1 MNVIHFPV
9 YIMLILLAT
18 AVLIP
23 LIASKRFKSSVK
35 EFIMGA
41 FVVSWLLSFT
51 TLRHVMSN
59 GAYTYSFGNWSQK
72 IGIQFLVDEFSSF
85 MTLIILTVAFLVIIY
100 SLKDMEHEIKDYQFS
115 SYYTLIFLLLF
126 SMVGLT
132 ITNDMFNMYVFM
144 EILSITSCGI
154 ISIKHKKENF
164 LAAMRYLILSAIG
177 SLSVLLGIALL
188 YMVTGHLNMFE
199 VSNVISQVWQSY
211 PTNILVS
218 LGFMVSGFAIKAA
231 VFPLHIWLPDAH
243 SSAPTPSS
251 ALLSGLVVKVYIFA
265 VAKILYRI
273 IGVEIVDA
281 LGIPT
286 YLTYFAA
293 LGMIMGSVFAIGQK
307 DIKRMLAYS
316 SVAQIGYIFMG
327 LGLATVQGFSAA
339 LFHIVSHALLKTALF
354 LSAGAIIY
362 QKDKRDL
369 RELNGIGYEM
379 PITMMVFTIAAFGMI
394 GIPGINGFMSKIY
407 LSLAVID
414 VKKYVYLLIILISS
428 FLNAMYYL
436 PIIISA
442 FLKESEDRKNIMV
455 MDKLP
460 KTMIYPMVIVALGCI
475 LMGFFPQIIMNV
487 IERAVPSFLLIGK

>member
-1 MNVIHFPV
+1 MSVIHFPV
-9 YIMLILLAT
+9 YILLILLST
-18 AVLIP
+18 AVIIP
-23 LIASKRFKSSVK
+23 LIASKRFKSGVK
-35 EFIMGA
+35 DFIMA
-41 FVVSWLLSFT
+41 SFMASWLLSFT
-51 TLRHVMSN
+51 TLRHVMNN

-85 MTLIILTVAFLVIIY
+85 MTLIILSVAFLVIIY

-115 SYYTLIFLLLF
+115 SYYTLVFLLLF
-126 SMVGLT
+126 SMIGLT
-132 ITNDMFNMYVFM
+132 ITNDIFNMYVFM

-164 LAAMRYLILSAIG
+164 LASMRYLILSAIG
-177 SLSVLLGIALL
+177 SLSVLMGIALL
-188 YMVTGHLNMFE
+188 YMVTGHLNMYE
-199 VSNVISQVWQSY
+199 VSNVISQVWQIY

-218 LGFMVSGFAIKAA
+218 LGFMISGFAIKAA

-273 IGVEIVDA
+273 IGVEIVAA

-293 LGMIMGSVFAIGQK
+293 IGMIMGSVFAIGQK

-379 PITMMVFTIAAFGMI
+379 PVTMMVFTIAAFGMI
-394 GIPGINGFMSKIY
+394 GIPGINGFMSKMY

-414 VKKYVYLLIILISS
+414 VKKYVYLVIILVSS

-442 FLKESEDRKNIMV
+442 FLKESKERKNIMV

-460 KTMIYPMVIVALGCI
+460 KSMIYPMVIIALGCI
-475 LMGFFPQIIMNV
+475 LMGFFPQIIMDV
-487 IERAVPSFLLIGK
+487 IERAVPSFLLMGK

>member
-1 MNVIHFPV
+1 MSSVHFPV
-9 YIMLILLAT
+9 YILLILLTT
-18 AVLIP
+18 AVTIP
-23 LIASKRFKSSVK
+23 LISNRFKNSLK
-35 EFIMGA
+35 EYIMAA
-41 FVVSWLLSFT
+41 FVVSWVLSFT
-51 TLRHVMSN
+51 TLNHVMKN
-59 GAYTYSFGNWSQK
+59 GSYTYSFGNWSQK

-126 SMVGLT
+126 SMIGLT
-132 ITNDMFNMYVFM
+132 VTNDMFNMYVFM

-154 ISIKHKKENF
+154 ISIKHKKDNF
-164 LAAMRYLILSAIG
+164 LASMRYLILSAIG

-188 YMVTGHLNMFE
+188 YMVTGQLNMFE
-199 VSNVISQVWQSY
+199 VSSVISQTWQSY

-218 LGFMVSGFAIKAA
+218 LGFMVSGLAIKAA

-251 ALLSGLVVKVYIFA
+251 ALLSGLVVKVYIFT
-265 VAKILYRI
+265 VAKILFRI
-273 IGVEIVDA
+273 IGVEIVAA

-354 LSAGAIIY
+354 LSAGSIIY

-369 RELNGIGYEM
+369 RDLNGIGYEM

-414 VKKYVYLLIILISS
+414 VKKYVYLVIILVSS

-436 PIIISA
+436 PIIIAA
-442 FLKESEDRKNIMV
+442 FLKESKDRKNIMV

-460 KTMIYPMVIVALGCI
+460 RSMIYPMVIVALGCI
-475 LMGFFPQIIMNV
+475 LMGFFPQLIMNV
-487 IERAVPSFLLIGK
+487 IDKAVPSFLLLGK

>member
-1 MNVIHFPV
+1 MSSIHFPV
-9 YIMLILLAT
+9 YILLLLLTT
-18 AVLIP
+18 AVTMP
-23 LIASKRFKSSVK
+23 LMTGDRFKHLIKQYIMSS
-35 EFIMGA
+35 
-41 FVVSWLLSFT
+41 FVITWILSFI
-51 TLRHVMSN
+51 TLNNVMEN

-85 MTLIILTVAFLVIIY
+85 MTLIILSVAFLVIIY
-100 SLKDMEHEIKDYQFS
+100 SLKDMEHEIKEYQMS
-115 SYYTLIFLLLF
+115 SYYTLVFLLLF
-126 SMVGLT
+126 SMIGLT
-132 ITNDMFNMYVFM
+132 ITNDIFNMYVFM

-154 ISIKHKKENF
+154 ISIKHKKDNF
-164 LAAMRYLILSAIG
+164 LASMRYLILSAIG

-199 VSNVISQVWQSY
+199 VSNVISKVWQSY

-218 LGFMVSGFAIKAA
+218 LGFMVSGLAIKAA

-251 ALLSGLVVKVYIFA
+251 ALLSGLVVKVYIFT
-265 VAKILYRI
+265 VAKILFRI
-273 IGVEIVDA
+273 IGVDIVDA

-369 RELNGIGYEM
+369 RDLNGIGYEM
-379 PITMMVFTIAAFGMI
+379 PVTMIVFSVAAFGMI

-414 VKKYVYLLIILISS
+414 VKKYVYLMIILVSS

-436 PIIISA
+436 PIIIAA
-442 FLKESEDRKNIMV
+442 FLKEGKDRKNIMV
-455 MDKLP
+455 MDKIP
-460 KTMIYPMVIVALGCI
+460 ATMLYPMVIVALSCV

-487 IERAVPSFLLIGK
+487 IERAVPSFLLLGK

>member
-1 MNVIHFPV
+1 MSSIHFPV
-9 YIMLILLAT
+9 YILLLLLTT

-23 LIASKRFKSSVK
+23 LIAGDRFKHLMK
-35 EFIMGA
+35 QFIMSS
-41 FVVSWLLSFT
+41 FVVSWILSFA
-51 TLRHVMSN
+51 TLNNVMKN
-59 GAYTYSFGNWSQK
+59 GAYTYSFGNWSQT

-85 MTLIILTVAFLVIIY
+85 MTLIILSVAFLVVIY
-100 SLKDMEHEIKDYQFS
+100 SLKDMEHEIKDYQLS
-115 SYYTLIFLLLF
+115 SYYTLVFLMLF
-126 SMVGLT
+126 SMIGLT
-132 ITNDMFNMYVFM
+132 ITNDIFNMYVFM

-154 ISIKHKKENF
+154 ISIKHKKDNF
-164 LAAMRYLILSAIG
+164 LASMRYLILGAIG
-177 SLSVLLGIALL
+177 STSILLGIALL

-199 VSNVISQVWQSY
+199 VSNVISQVWQNY

-218 LGFMVSGFAIKAA
+218 LGFMVSGLAIKAA

-251 ALLSGLVVKVYIFA
+251 ALLSGLVVKVYIFT
-265 VAKILYRI
+265 VAKILFRI
-273 IGVEIVDA
+273 IGVDIVDA

-293 LGMIMGSVFAIGQK
+293 LGMIMGSVFAIGQR

-316 SVAQIGYIFMG
+316 SVAQIGYIFLG

-369 RELNGIGYEM
+369 KDLNGIGYEM
-379 PITMMVFTIAAFGMI
+379 PVTMIVFSVAAFGMI

-414 VKKYVYLLIILISS
+414 MKQYVYLMIILVSS

-442 FLKESEDRKNIMV
+442 FLKESKDRKNIMV
-455 MDKLP
+455 MDKIP
-460 KTMIYPMVIVALGCI
+460 ATMLYPMVIIALGCV
-475 LMGFFPQIIMNV
+475 LMGFFPQIIMGV
-487 IERAVPSFLLIGK
+487 IERAVPSFLLLGK

>member
-1 MNVIHFPV
+1 MSSVHFPV
-9 YIMLILLAT
+9 YILLILLTT
-18 AVLIP
+18 AVTIP
-23 LIASKRFKSSVK
+23 LISSRYKNSLKEYIMAS
-35 EFIMGA
+35 
-41 FVVSWLLSFT
+41 FVVSWLLSFA
-51 TLRHVMSN
+51 TLNNVMKN
-59 GAYTYSFGNWSQK
+59 GSYTYSFGNWSQK

-100 SLKDMEHEIKDYQFS
+100 SLKDMEHEIKDYQFP

-126 SMVGLT
+126 SMIGLT
-132 ITNDMFNMYVFM
+132 VTNDMFNMYVFM

-154 ISIKHKKENF
+154 ISIKHKKDNF
-164 LAAMRYLILSAIG
+164 LASMRYLILSAIG

-199 VSNVISQVWQSY
+199 VSNVISQTWQSY

-218 LGFMVSGFAIKAA
+218 LGFMVSGLAIKAA

-251 ALLSGLVVKVYIFA
+251 ALLSGLVVKVYIFT

-273 IGVEIVDA
+273 IGVEIVVE

-362 QKDKRDL
+362 QKDKRDI

-414 VKKYVYLLIILISS
+414 VEKYVYLIIILVSS

-442 FLKESEDRKNIMV
+442 FLKESKDRKNIMV

-460 KTMIYPMVIVALGCI
+460 KTMIYPMVIVALCCV

-487 IERAVPSFLLIGK
+487 IEKAVPSFLLLGK

>member
-1 MNVIHFPV
+1 M
-9 YIMLILLAT
+9 
-18 AVLIP
+18 
-23 LIASKRFKSSVK
+23 
-35 EFIMGA
+35 
-41 FVVSWLLSFT
+41 
-51 TLRHVMSN
+51 
-59 GAYTYSFGNWSQK
+59 
-72 IGIQFLVDEFSSF
+72 
-85 MTLIILTVAFLVIIY
+85 IY
-100 SLKDMEHEIKDYQFS
+100 SLKDMEHEINENQLS
-115 SYYTLIFLLLF
+115 SYYTLVFLLLF

-132 ITNDMFNMYVFM
+132 ITNDIFNMYVFM

-154 ISIKHKKENF
+154 ISIKHNKDNF
-164 LAAMRYLILSAIG
+164 LASMRYLILSAIG

-199 VSNVISQVWQSY
+199 ISYVISKVWQSS

-218 LGFMVSGFAIKAA
+218 LGFMVSGLAIKAA

-251 ALLSGLVVKVYIFA
+251 AFLSGLVVKVYIFT
-265 VAKILYRI
+265 VAKILFRV
-273 IGVEIVDA
+273 IGIDIANA

-362 QKDKRDL
+362 QKEKRAL

-379 PITMMVFTIAAFGMI
+379 PATMTVFSVAAFGMI

-414 VKKYVYLLIILISS
+414 AQRYVYLLIIILSS

-436 PIIISA
+436 PIIIAA
-442 FLKESEDRKNIMV
+442 FLKEGKDRKNIMI
-455 MDKLP
+455 MDRIPASML
-460 KTMIYPMVIVALGCI
+460 YPMVIVAISCV
-475 LMGFFPQIIMNV
+475 LMGFFPQIIMGV
-487 IERAVPSFLLIGK
+487 IERAVPSFLLSGQ